1 MLFAIDFLIRRLA
14 QGAIIVVAI
23 ALLIFTLLR
32 VVPGDPVRLMLGP
45 MVSPSVAEQTAKDLG
60 LRDPIIV
67 QFGRYMGHVLQGDFG
82 RSFVRSAQGGSTGGS
97 RGESTFDAS
106 NRASVIEL
114 IVTTLPYSLLLAG
127 LAFLISLAV
136 ALPLGVWAGLNAG
149 RWPDRFALYLSS
161 VLVSLPNVW
170 LGLVFI
176 FLLSAKTG
184 WLPAIGYQN
193 WTYAILPA
201 LVLAVELIPV
211 IVRSLSVSV
220 SSNLL
225 DPYVSVGQIRGLTRA
240 RMIGAHVLRNSS
252 IPLLNL
258 LGIQAVGLI
267 LGGLFVIEYVF
278 NYPGIGL
285 LMINAVFQ
293 RDFPIIQ
300 AIAIFSCVAL
310 VLVNILVDFAST
322 TIDRR
327 LQY

>member
-106 NRASVIEL
+106 NRASVIGL

-240 RMIGAHVLRNSS
+240 RMIAAHVLRNSS

-267 LGGLFVIEYVF
+267 LGGLFVIEYLF

>member
-14 QGAIIVVAI
+14 QGAIIVVTI

-106 NRASVIEL
+106 NRASVIGL
-114 IVTTLPYSLLLAG
+114 IVTTLPFSLLLAG

-240 RMIGAHVLRNSS
+240 RMIAAHVLRNSS

-267 LGGLFVIEYVF
+267 LGGLFVIEYLF

>member
-1 MLFAIDFLIRRLA
+1 MLFALDFFIRRLA

-23 ALLIFTLLR
+23 TLVIFTLLR

-45 MVSPSVAEQTAKDLG
+45 MVSAAVAEQAAEDLG

-67 QFGRYMGHVLQGDFG
+67 QFGRYMMQVVQGDFG

-106 NRASVIEL
+106 NRAPVVDL
-114 IVTTLPYSLLLAG
+114 IATTLPYSLLLAG

-136 ALPLGVWAGLNAG
+136 ALPLGIWAGLNAG
-149 RWPDRFALYLSS
+149 KWPDRFALYVSS
-161 VLVSLPNVW
+161 ILVSLPNVW

-176 FLLSAKTG
+176 FVFSVKAN
-184 WLPAIGYQN
+184 WLPAIGYQG

-201 LVLAVELIPV
+201 LVLSVELIPI

-220 SSNLL
+220 SLNLL
-225 DPYVSVGQIRGLTRA
+225 EPYVSVGQIRGLTRR
-240 RMIGAHVLRNSS
+240 RMIAAHVLRNSS

-267 LGGLFVIEYVF
+267 LGGLFVVEYLF

-300 AIAIFSCVAL
+300 AIAIFSCAAL

>member
-1 MLFAIDFLIRRLA
+1 MLFAIDFFIRRLA
-14 QGAIIVVAI
+14 QGVVILVGI

-45 MVSPSVAEQTAKDLG
+45 MVSPSVAEETAKELG

-67 QFGRYMGHVLQGDFG
+67 QFGRYMGQVLRGDFG

-106 NRASVIEL
+106 NRAPVIGL
-114 IVTTLPYSLLLAG
+114 IATTAPYSLLLAG
-127 LAFLISLAV
+127 LAFLISLAIAV
-136 ALPLGVWAGLNAG
+136 PIGVWAGLNAG
-149 RWPDRFALYLSS
+149 RWPDRIALYLSS
-161 VLVSLPNVW
+161 ILVSLPNVW

-201 LVLAVELIPV
+201 LVLAVELVPV

-220 SSNLL
+220 SANLL
-225 DPYVSVGQIRGLTRA
+225 EPYVSVGQIRGLTRR
-240 RMIGAHVLRNSS
+240 RMIATHVLRNST
-252 IPLLNL
+252 IPLLNV
-258 LGIQAVGLI
+258 LGIQAVGLL
-267 LGGLFVIEYVF
+267 LGGLFVVEYLF
-278 NYPGIGL
+278 NYPGMGL

-300 AIAIFSCVAL
+300 AIAIFSCAAL
-310 VLVNILVDFAST
+310 VGVNILVDFAST

>member
-1 MLFAIDFLIRRLA
+1 MLFALDFFIRRLA
-14 QGAIIVVAI
+14 QGAIIVVTI
-23 ALLIFTLLR
+23 TLLIFTLLR

-45 MVSPSVAEQTAKDLG
+45 MVSASVAEETAKELG

-67 QFGRYMGHVLQGDFG
+67 QFGRYMGQVLQGDFG

-106 NRASVIEL
+106 NRAPVIDL
-114 IVTTLPYSLLLAG
+114 IATTLPYSLLLAG
-127 LAFLISLAV
+127 LAFVISLAV
-136 ALPLGVWAGLNAG
+136 ALPLGIWAGLNAG
-149 RWPDRFALYLSS
+149 RWPDRFALYVSS

-176 FLLSAKTG
+176 FLISVKAN

-201 LVLAVELIPV
+201 LVLSVELIPV

-220 SSNLL
+220 SLNLL
-225 DPYVSVGQIRGLTRA
+225 EPYVSVGQIRGLTRR
-240 RMIGAHVLRNSS
+240 RMIAAHVLRNSS

-267 LGGLFVIEYVF
+267 LGGLFVVEYLF

-300 AIAIFSCVAL
+300 AIAIFSCAAL

>member
-1 MLFAIDFLIRRLA
+1 MFAIDFLIRRLA
-14 QGAIIVVAI
+14 QGAIIVVTI

-106 NRASVIEL
+106 NRASVIGL
-114 IVTTLPYSLLLAG
+114 IVTTLPFSLLLAG

-240 RMIGAHVLRNSS
+240 RMIAAHVLRNSS

-267 LGGLFVIEYVF
+267 LGGLFVIEYLF

>member
-1 MLFAIDFLIRRLA
+1 MFAIDFLIRRLA

-106 NRASVIEL
+106 NRASVIGL

-240 RMIGAHVLRNSS
+240 RMIAAHVLRNSS

-267 LGGLFVIEYVF
+267 LGGLFVIEYLF

>member
-240 RMIGAHVLRNSS
+240 RMIAAHVLRNSS

-267 LGGLFVIEYVF
+267 LGGLFVIEYLF

>member
-14 QGAIIVVAI
+14 QGAVIVVAI

-67 QFGRYMGHVLQGDFG
+67 QFGRYMAHVVQGDFG

-106 NRASVIEL
+106 NRAPVIEL
-114 IVTTLPYSLLLAG
+114 IATTLPYSLLLAG

-136 ALPLGVWAGLNAG
+136 AVPLGIWAGLNAG

-225 DPYVSVGQIRGLTRA
+225 EPYVSVGQIRGLTRA
-240 RMIGAHVLRNSS
+240 RMIAAHVLRNSS

-267 LGGLFVIEYVF
+267 LGGLFVIEYLF

>member
-1 MLFAIDFLIRRLA
+1 MLFALDFLIRRLA
-14 QGAIIVVAI
+14 QGVVIVAVVS
-23 ALLIFTLLR
+23 LLIFALLR

-45 MVSPSVAEQTAKDLG
+45 MVSPSVAEQTAEKLG

-67 QFGRYMGHVLQGDFG
+67 QFGRYVGQVIQGDFG

-97 RGESTFDAS
+97 RGDATFDAS
-106 NRASVIEL
+106 NRATVIGL
-114 IVTTLPYSLLLAG
+114 VATTLPYSLLLAG
-127 LAFLISLAV
+127 LAFLISLAI
-136 ALPLGVWAGLNAG
+136 ALPLGIWAGLNAG
-149 RWPDRFALYLSS
+149 RWPNRLALYLSS
-161 VLVSLPNVW
+161 ILVSLPNVW
-170 LGLVFI
+170 LGLVLI
-176 FLLSAKTG
+176 FLISAKAG

-201 LVLAVELIPV
+201 FVLAIELIPV

-220 SSNLL
+220 SANLL
-225 DPYVSVGQIRGLTRA
+225 EPYVSVGQIRGLTRT
-240 RMIGAHVLRNSS
+240 RMIAAHVLRNAT
-252 IPLLNL
+252 IPLLNV
-258 LGIQAVGLI
+258 LGIQAIGLI
-267 LGGLFVIEYVF
+267 LGSLFVVEYLF

-300 AIAIFSCVAL
+300 AVAIFSCVAL
-310 VLVNILVDFAST
+310 VGVNILVDFAST

>member
-1 MLFAIDFLIRRLA
+1 MFAIDFLIRRLA

-240 RMIGAHVLRNSS
+240 RMIAAHVLRNSS

-267 LGGLFVIEYVF
+267 LGGLFVIEYLF

>member
-1 MLFAIDFLIRRLA
+1 MLFVIDFLIRRLA
-14 QGAIIVVAI
+14 QGAVIVVAI

-67 QFGRYMGHVLQGDFG
+67 QFGRYMAHVVQGDFG

-106 NRASVIEL
+106 NRAPVIEL
-114 IVTTLPYSLLLAG
+114 IATTLPYSLLLAG

-136 ALPLGVWAGLNAG
+136 AVPLGIWAGLNAG

-225 DPYVSVGQIRGLTRA
+225 ESYVSVGQIRGLTRA
-240 RMIGAHVLRNSS
+240 RMIAAHVLRNSS

-267 LGGLFVIEYVF
+267 LGGLFVIEYLF